1 MKVLRFLCLA
11 TLALALAAG
20 LPACSRKNDTQ
31 VSMTDTSS
39 IATPPPEAPPAE
51 PAPAEP
57 AQPSPSSTP
66 PPAAHT
72 HVTAPHHAHGS
83 SAVDATSKTITLPTG
98 ATFEAELTTPVSTK
112 TSNIGD
118 KVEGKLLHSLTTADG
133 IVIAPEGALIHGEI
147 ADLVRA
153 SHAKSADDRASVKF
167 AFTSLQTVDGEK
179 TLAATVTN
187 AEGKMVAKSTSKRD
201 ALIIGGSA
209 IAGAVA
215 GKILGGDTKGTLIGA
230 AGGAV
235 LGTGAVLAAK
245 GYELEIPAGSK
256 IDLRS
261 EAPVTVV
268 SR

>member
-11 TLALALAAG
+11 TLALALAVG
-20 LPACSRKNDTQ
+20 LPACSKKTDTQ
-31 VSMTDTSS
+31 VSMSDTSN

-51 PAPAEP
+51 PV
-57 AQPSPSSTP
+57 QPSPSSMP
-66 PPAAHT
+66 PPAAHA
-72 HVTAPHHAHGS
+72 HVAAPHHAHGS
-83 SAVDATSKTITLPTG
+83 SAVEAASKTITLPTG

-118 KVEGKLLHSLTTADG
+118 KVEGKLLHPLTTADG
-133 IVIAPEGALIHGEI
+133 VMIAPEGALIRGEI
-147 ADLVRA
+147 SDLVRA
-153 SHAKSADDRASVKF
+153 SHAKSEDDRASVKF
-167 AFTSLQTVDGEK
+167 AFTSLETVDGDK

-215 GKILGGDTKGTLIGA
+215 GKIIGGDTKGTLIGA

-235 LGTGAVLAAK
+235 LGTGAVMAAK